1 MWIALLVASAVS
13 LAPAPS
19 PTPLKTITN
28 VHSTP
33 FCTAFND
40 NIRHGVE
47 GVLVNDDLFKR
58 TEPVFLKAAHD
69 LVAGGPMESSFNS
82 MHAARPS
89 ADNSSVILDMA
100 RIQEIDAAIV
110 KNLQKIDT
118 LLNDTTRFPKEA
130 KTPEE
135 QQLVDLRAQLLR
147 VAKQQNDELNI
158 LSGSSEQYMLDR
170 LYSSDVSLGGAL
182 SANGKPLPD
191 AGTLG
196 GGPLQS
202 KGDAGNPVLLQ
213 NNLFMNSTMGQ
224 MYQALV
230 IRVNQEQTMEMPLAH
245 ALVAASAS
253 CLPKR

>member
-1 MWIALLVASAVS
+1 MWMALAFAGSVAVQ
-13 LAPAPS
+13 PQPS

-33 FCTAFND
+33 FCTAFGD

-69 LVAGGPMESSFNS
+69 LVMGGPLESSFNS
-82 MHAARPS
+82 MHAAQPS
-89 ADNSSVILDMA
+89 GDNASVVLDMA
-100 RIQEIDAAIV
+100 RIQEIDGAIV
-110 KNLQKIDT
+110 KNLQKIDA

-130 KTPEE
+130 KTPDE
-135 QQLVDLRAQLLR
+135 QRLVALRAQLLS

-158 LSGSSEQYMLDR
+158 LSGTSEEYMLDR
-170 LYSSDVSLGGAL
+170 LYSRDVSLGGAL

-191 AGTLG
+191 VGTLG

-202 KGDAGNPVLLQ
+202 KSDAANPVLLQ

-224 MYQALV
+224 MYRALLT
-230 IRVNQEQTMEMPLAH
+230 RVNREQAMEMPLAR
-245 ALVAASAS
+245 ALVEAAAS
-253 CLPKR
+253 CR

>member
-1 MWIALLVASAVS
+1 MWFVLALAGVTG
-13 LAPAPS
+13 APQPS

-33 FCTAFND
+33 FCTAFGD

-69 LVAGGPMESSFNS
+69 MVAGGPMESSFNS

-89 ADNSSVILDMA
+89 GDNASVVLDMA
-100 RIQEIDAAIV
+100 RIQEIDGAIV
-110 KNLQKIDT
+110 KNLQKIDA
-118 LLNDTTRFPKEA
+118 LLNDPTRFPKDP

-135 QQLVDLRAQLLR
+135 RQLVDLRAQLLR
-147 VAKQQNDELNI
+147 VAKEQNDELNI
-158 LSGSSEQYMLDR
+158 LSGTSEQYMFDT
-170 LYSSDVSLGGAL
+170 LYNRDVSLGGAL
-182 SANGKPLPD
+182 SANGKALPD
-191 AGTLG
+191 AGTLN
-196 GGPLQS
+196 GGPLKT

-224 MYQALV
+224 IYQSLV
-230 IRVNQEQTMEMPLAH
+230 IRVNQEQTMETPLAH
-245 ALVAASAS
+245 ALVDASAS
-253 CLPKR
+253 CH